1 MQGFTRISRMNT
13 DLEKQKKKKVRR
25 VRRHPW
31 QRIARFGA
39 FAQWR
44 HRNRRAHA
52 VKEILWALN
61 HPECE
66 R

>member
-1 MQGFTRISRMNT
+1 MKPQISQMGKGR
-13 DLEKQKKKKVRR
+13 RR

-31 QRIARFGA
+31 QRIARSGA

-44 HRNRRAHA
+44 HRNRTAHA
-52 VKEILWALN
+52 VKEILWAWN